1 MWDGSLQPE
10 DIKPKILVP
19 GFADLKVKGHELTNQ
34 SSSQSVNPKKAYSN
48 HTTNLKKK
56 RNHVDIYFFHLER

>member
-34 SSSQSVNPKKAYSN
+34 SSSQSVNPKIAYSN
-48 HTTNLKKK
+48 HTTN
-56 RNHVDIYFFHLER
+56 